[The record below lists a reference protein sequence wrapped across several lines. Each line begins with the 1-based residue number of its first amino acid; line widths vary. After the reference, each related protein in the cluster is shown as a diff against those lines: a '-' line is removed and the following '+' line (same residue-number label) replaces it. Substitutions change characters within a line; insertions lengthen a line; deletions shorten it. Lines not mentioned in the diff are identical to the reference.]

1 MNRTNRHNAT
11 IHTYYGEVDVEFDVI
26 WTMDSS
32 NNWCFTDV
40 DIVDLPYDSTVEYD
54 TVRSDVRNFAQT
66 YCDPFGGQD
75 EDPDYAD

>member
-1 MNRTNRHNAT
+1 MNRTNRHNTT

-66 YCDPFGGQD
+66 YCDPFGGIN

>member
-1 MNRTNRHNAT
+1 
-11 IHTYYGEVDVEFDVI
+11 
-26 WTMDSS
+26 MDSS

-66 YCDPFGGQD
+66 YCDPFGGIN